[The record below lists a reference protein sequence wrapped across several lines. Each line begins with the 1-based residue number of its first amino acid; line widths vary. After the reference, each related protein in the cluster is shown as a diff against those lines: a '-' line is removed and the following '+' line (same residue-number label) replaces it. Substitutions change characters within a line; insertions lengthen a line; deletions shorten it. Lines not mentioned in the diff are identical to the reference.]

1 MENLP
6 SISSRS
12 ASSTATIMSA
22 WAKLSFPPAI
32 SPARKSSSMRF
43 ELFIAARYLKA
54 KRRQAVVGV
63 VTAIS
68 VAGVTAG
75 VAALIIALAITNGMR
90 HDLQDKLINSSAHVQ
105 LMQMDGM
112 GIGDWQ
118 SLLTRLRTVPHVVA
132 ASPGLFEQVLVARGA
147 RDGGAL
153 IEGILPDGARTVRD
167 LLSKASPGAVQA
179 LEPAVAPVAVPQIA
193 PTADQQSAPASAQN
207 SELPPIVLGGDL
219 ADAIGA
225 EAGDSVIIIS
235 PQGEMT
241 PMGLIPKYVRFRLAG
256 TFPSGFFLYD
266 NQMGFLRLADAQRLF
281 DEPDLLSVISF
292 KVDNLN
298 NAPQIA
304 HDIETA
310 AGKGYM
316 TTNWTDNN
324 RELFRALRLEQI
336 VTFIVLALIVLVAA
350 LNILI
355 ALTMMVMEKTRDIAV
370 MMSFGVTPGQVRRIF
385 LLQGLL
391 ISVVG
396 TVLGLALGY
405 LASWAGGH
413 YHFIHLSADVY
424 SIDTLPFAP
433 RVLDGV
439 IVSVV
444 SIGISLLATLYPSTS
459 AARVLPAEAL
469 RYE

>member
-1 MENLP
+1 
-6 SISSRS
+6 
-12 ASSTATIMSA
+12 
-22 WAKLSFPPAI
+22 
-32 SPARKSSSMRF
+32 MRF
-43 ELFIAARYLKA
+43 ELYVAARYLKA

-68 VAGVTAG
+68 IAGVTAG

-90 HDLQDKLINSSAHVQ
+90 RDLQDKLIGSSAHVQ
-105 LMQMDGM
+105 LMQMDGR
-112 GIGDWQ
+112 GIPDWQ
-118 SLLTRLRTVPHVVA
+118 ALLARLRAVPHVVA
-132 ASPGLFEQVLVARGA
+132 ASPGLYEQVLVARGA

-153 IEGILPDGARTVRD
+153 IEGILPDDERTVSD
-167 LLSKASPGAVQA
+167 LLSKATPGAVQA
-179 LEPAVAPVAVPQIA
+179 LEPQPTPVDTKNAA
-193 PTADQQSAPASAQN
+193 
-207 SELPPIVLGGDL
+207 LPPIVLGSDL
-219 ADAIGA
+219 ADTIGA
-225 EAGDSVIIIS
+225 IAGDSVLVIS

-241 PMGLIPKYVRFRLAG
+241 PLGVIPKYVRFRVAG
-256 TFPSGFFLYD
+256 TFHSGFYQYD
-266 NQMGFLRLADAQRLF
+266 AQMGFLRLADAQRLF
-281 DEPDLLSVISF
+281 DEPDVLSVISF

-298 NAPQIA
+298 HAPQIA
-304 HDIETA
+304 HAIEQA
-310 AGKGYM
+310 AGPGYM
-316 TTNWTDNN
+316 TTNWTDEN
-324 RELFRALRLEQI
+324 RELFRALKLEQI
-336 VTFIVLALIVLVAA
+336 VTFIVIALIVIVAA

-370 MMSFGVTPGQVRRIF
+370 MMSFGVTPGQIRRIF

-405 LASWAGGH
+405 LASWVGGH

-433 RVLDGV
+433 RLLDGL

-444 SIGISLLATLYPSTS
+444 SIGISILATLYPSSS
-459 AARVLPAEAL
+459 AAKVLPAEAL

>member
-1 MENLP
+1 
-6 SISSRS
+6 
-12 ASSTATIMSA
+12 
-22 WAKLSFPPAI
+22 
-32 SPARKSSSMRF
+32 MRF
-43 ELFIAARYLKA
+43 ELYVAARYLKA

-68 VAGVTAG
+68 IAGVMAG

-90 HDLQDKLINSSAHVQ
+90 RDLQDKLIGSSAHVQ
-105 LMQMDGM
+105 LMQIDGR
-112 GIGDWQ
+112 GIPDWQ
-118 SLLTRLRTVPHVVA
+118 ALIARLRAVPHVVA
-132 ASPGLFEQVLVARGA
+132 ASPGLYEQVLVARGA

-153 IEGILPDGARTVRD
+153 IEGILPDDERTVSD
-167 LLSKASPGAVQA
+167 LLSKATPGAVQA
-179 LEPAVAPVAVPQIA
+179 LEPQPAPPN
-193 PTADQQSAPASAQN
+193 TQN
-207 SELPPIVLGGDL
+207 AELPPIVLGGDL
-219 ADAIGA
+219 ADTIGA
-225 EAGDSVIIIS
+225 GAGDSVLIIS

-241 PMGLIPKYVRFRLAG
+241 PMGVIPKYVRFRLAG
-256 TFPSGFFLYD
+256 TFHSGFYQYD
-266 NQMGFLRLADAQRLF
+266 AQMGFLRLADAQRLF

-298 NAPQIA
+298 DAPQIA
-304 HDIETA
+304 HAIEQA
-310 AGKGYM
+310 AGKGFM
-316 TTNWTDNN
+316 TTNWTDEN
-324 RELFRALRLEQI
+324 RELFRALKLEQV
-336 VTFIVLALIVLVAA
+336 VTFIVIALIVIVAA

-370 MMSFGVTPGQVRRIF
+370 MMSFGVDPGQVRRIF

-396 TVLGLALGY
+396 TALGLIFGY

-413 YHFIHLSADVY
+413 FHFIHLSADVY

-433 RVLDGV
+433 RLLDGV

-444 SIGISLLATLYPSTS
+444 SIGISILATLYPSSS
-459 AARVLPAEAL
+459 AARVMPAEAL